1 MTQNLSCDV
10 DTLFPN
16 AKTQLFCN
24 PKYVVVNPAI
34 KSDCWG
40 VVDDPLK
47 VPGCVMCLVKFLDG
61 SPVAVRYR
69 LTEVYVRTCVP
80 YKEFYSIR

>member
-1 MTQNLSCDV
+1 MTSPCNV
-10 DTLFPN
+10 ETLFPN
-16 AKTQLFCN
+16 AQSNLFCN
-24 PKYVVVNPAI
+24 PMYVIAQDHFTLN
-34 KSDCWG
+34 CWG

-69 LTEVYVRTCVP
+69 LTDVYVRTCVP
-80 YKEFYSIR
+80 YKEFYSSR